1 MSNPIV
7 PALRDMLPGRERT
20 HYKDCWHFHL
30 DCAVMRAADEI
41 EMLQGTLDAIEAYCE
56 ENLGHP
62 AWATHI
68 LDIISDPVGG
78 LTDPGD

>member
-1 MSNPIV
+1 
-7 PALRDMLPGRERT
+7 
-20 HYKDCWHFHL
+20 
-30 DCAVMRAADEI
+30 MRAADEI